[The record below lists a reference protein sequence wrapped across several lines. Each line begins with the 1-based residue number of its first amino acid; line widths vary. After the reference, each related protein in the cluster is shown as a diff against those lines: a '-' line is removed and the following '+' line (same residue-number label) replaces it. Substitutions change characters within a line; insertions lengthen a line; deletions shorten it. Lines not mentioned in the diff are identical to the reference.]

1 MAEADDYES
10 LPATTP
16 FKYVA
21 LAGAAAGVAE
31 HVALFPVDSVKTR
44 MQSLACEKQ
53 HRMGIREMLR
63 GMIAEEGFRRP
74 IRGASAMMA
83 GAGPAHAMYFGCIEM
98 GKRMSAKYK
107 TPAIFG
113 DGGSAIMAT
122 CLHDAV
128 MTPSEVVKQRMQ
140 MCCSPHTKAFE
151 CTKYVYQNE
160 GLRAFYRSYWT
171 ALSMNIP
178 YQMAMVMSYGLV
190 QRHFNPDGAYNPTI
204 HFLAGAAAGGV
215 AAVVTMPLDV
225 CKTLLNTQE
234 SAVLKQLNK
243 VEVRGLRNAART
255 VYGLRGFR
263 GFFQGLMARLLYQ
276 APSTAISW
284 SVYEGAK
291 YMLRSSGNDGSDP
304 DDYETLQSVMKD
316 ASASGQIGSRVGH
329 LSPGKD
335 ARTEES
341 VRHLVVV
348 GTPKVAAAA
357 SQ

>member
-1 MAEADDYES
+1 MTS
-10 LPATTP
+10 LNLWFVFA
-16 FKYVA
+16 
-21 LAGAAAGVAE
+21 
-31 HVALFPVDSVKTR
+31 
-44 MQSLACEKQ
+44 
-53 HRMGIREMLR
+53 
-63 GMIAEEGFRRP
+63 
-74 IRGASAMMA
+74 
-83 GAGPAHAMYFGCIEM
+83 
-98 GKRMSAKYK
+98 
-107 TPAIFG
+107 
-113 DGGSAIMAT
+113 
-122 CLHDAV
+122 
-128 MTPSEVVKQRMQ
+128 VVKQRMQ

-263 GFFQGLMARLLYQ
+263 GFFQGLMPRLLYQ
-276 APSTAISW
+276 VGFISYW
-284 SVYEGAK
+284 PNMRNSAFLNVNK
-291 YMLRSSGNDGSDP
+291 LSRFFKSLRDFC
-304 DDYETLQSVMKD
+304 
-316 ASASGQIGSRVGH
+316 
-329 LSPGKD
+329 
-335 ARTEES
+335 
-341 VRHLVVV
+341 
-348 GTPKVAAAA
+348 
-357 SQ
+357 